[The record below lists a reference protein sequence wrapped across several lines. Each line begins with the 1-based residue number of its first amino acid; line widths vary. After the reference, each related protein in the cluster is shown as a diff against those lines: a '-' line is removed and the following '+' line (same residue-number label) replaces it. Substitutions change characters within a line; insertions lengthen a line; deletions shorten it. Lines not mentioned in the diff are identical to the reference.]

1 MQSYILHLQHTMGN
15 QAVQRMLQTNSDE
28 LKAGST
34 GKAFPRFGYD
44 FSRIPVY
51 ANLPVKTPTKL
62 TVNTPGD
69 VYEQEADR
77 IADRVI
83 ATPTHSAVSSAPPRI
98 QRFSGQSTGHIDTV
112 PASVDQALASPGS
125 PLEPALR
132 QDMGQR
138 FGYNFPRLGVHPCIA
153 PALGELEQPPF
164 RVNARVPATLP
175 AATPAW
181 TSNGEINLGP
191 AGLFLAPQEQRR
203 MLRHEAF
210 HRLHQR
216 IAGVSE
222 AANARTEAE
231 RLAANAESGFSFPF
245 PLAPAPALLAFPP
258 QPHAPWDQVWIGGGQ
273 IIGEVTEGGVAARII
288 LSYPDIGIITAP
300 ESQTYHCGKHDPAPI
315 PTLVPRM
322 RKAAKQAAA
331 LNSKI
336 PEKNYPLKTAVIAI
350 SPGANS
356 AFREAGGKG
365 VLVVKQEESWEGII
379 AHEGSH
385 GIFSF
390 HLGEQVKLGAPDAL
404 AKGFAELFLELKN
417 TAAVSIPTGIFD
429 PKHPPPLKDDG
440 KTTTQPAGL
449 VMVMDEL
456 WTGGGG
462 HPWDT
467 VDEFFASAHGA
478 YQQKPLFKK
487 IVAHYG
493 KADKKI
499 PPLAKKL
506 FALLAKV
513 GDPKALAAL
522 KTPADT
528 TAINAELQRIPPT
541 PAVVDPVTDL
551 LVNPDTLRG
560 PSTILCPGAK
570 PSGTGAARKAQPAS
584 QVAPG
589 P

>member
-1 MQSYILHLQHTMGN
+1 
-15 QAVQRMLQTNSDE
+15 
-28 LKAGST
+28 
-34 GKAFPRFGYD
+34 
-44 FSRIPVY
+44 
-51 ANLPVKTPTKL
+51 
-62 TVNTPGD
+62 
-69 VYEQEADR
+69 
-77 IADRVI
+77 
-83 ATPTHSAVSSAPPRI
+83 
-98 QRFSGQSTGHIDTV
+98 
-112 PASVDQALASPGS
+112 
-125 PLEPALR
+125 
-132 QDMGQR
+132 
-138 FGYNFPRLGVHPCIA
+138 
-153 PALGELEQPPF
+153 
-164 RVNARVPATLP
+164 
-175 AATPAW
+175 
-181 TSNGEINLGP
+181 
-191 AGLFLAPQEQRR
+191 

-231 RLAANAESGFSFPF
+231 RLAANAESGFSFPV

-288 LSYPDIGIITAP
+288 SSYPDIGIITAP

-417 TAAVSIPTGIFD
+417 TTGRF
-429 PKHPPPLKDDG
+429 
-440 KTTTQPAGL
+440 
-449 VMVMDEL
+449 
-456 WTGGGG
+456 
-462 HPWDT
+462 
-467 VDEFFASAHGA
+467 
-478 YQQKPLFKK
+478 
-487 IVAHYG
+487 
-493 KADKKI
+493 
-499 PPLAKKL
+499 
-506 FALLAKV
+506 
-513 GDPKALAAL
+513 
-522 KTPADT
+522 
-528 TAINAELQRIPPT
+528 
-541 PAVVDPVTDL
+541 
-551 LVNPDTLRG
+551 
-560 PSTILCPGAK
+560 
-570 PSGTGAARKAQPAS
+570 
-584 QVAPG
+584 
-589 P
+589 

>member
-1 MQSYILHLQHTMGN
+1 
-15 QAVQRMLQTNSDE
+15 
-28 LKAGST
+28 
-34 GKAFPRFGYD
+34 
-44 FSRIPVY
+44 
-51 ANLPVKTPTKL
+51 
-62 TVNTPGD
+62 
-69 VYEQEADR
+69 
-77 IADRVI
+77 
-83 ATPTHSAVSSAPPRI
+83 
-98 QRFSGQSTGHIDTV
+98 
-112 PASVDQALASPGS
+112 
-125 PLEPALR
+125 
-132 QDMGQR
+132 
-138 FGYNFPRLGVHPCIA
+138 
-153 PALGELEQPPF
+153 
-164 RVNARVPATLP
+164 
-175 AATPAW
+175 
-181 TSNGEINLGP
+181 
-191 AGLFLAPQEQRR
+191 

-245 PLAPAPALLAFPP
+245 PLAPVPALLAFPP

-288 LSYPDIGIITAP
+288 LSYTDIGIIIAP

-315 PTLVPRM
+315 PTLAPRM

-429 PKHPPPLKDDG
+429 PNTRRRLKMTVRPPP
-440 KTTTQPAGL
+440 
-449 VMVMDEL
+449 
-456 WTGGGG
+456 
-462 HPWDT
+462 
-467 VDEFFASAHGA
+467 
-478 YQQKPLFKK
+478 
-487 IVAHYG
+487 
-493 KADKKI
+493 
-499 PPLAKKL
+499 
-506 FALLAKV
+506 
-513 GDPKALAAL
+513 
-522 KTPADT
+522 
-528 TAINAELQRIPPT
+528 
-541 PAVVDPVTDL
+541 
-551 LVNPDTLRG
+551 NPRV
-560 PSTILCPGAK
+560 S
-570 PSGTGAARKAQPAS
+570 
-584 QVAPG
+584 
-589 P
+589 